1 MRNIFNKPPKEFKC
15 PYCLNSYTKD
25 TFETNRINNFIQEI
39 RCPNRTENPNGRG
52 LLCNKKLPLNFFEGE
67 SKIISI
73 VGGANVGKT
82 YYSVILLKILQE
94 CQPLHKIGIYGNLI
108 TTPELKRQVELD
120 LKNLYE
126 QNQFSSTLKDALREN
141 LLIQV
146 SIESSKKVKHIY
158 FSLFDNP
165 GEAFNSQEEIID
177 ILPNVYRS
185 DALILLFEPKQIK
198 PFVSEASKKSQVMAS
213 VSNINTVMFNIIEIL
228 KHTSTSNLDSTN
240 NYLKVFN
247 NNKVKIPVAIC
258 ISKFDE
264 VENLFYNQLP
274 NDNTDLE
281 FSVLAG
287 KSINFNFIKEMSN
300 EISSQ
305 MYNDDNGDFRLK
317 KLIENTLDNYS
328 YFGVQSIKDDKGKI
342 KHHPKGA
349 VLPLL
354 WIFKQLKYV

>member
-1 MRNIFNKPPKEFKC
+1 MRNIFNKPPNEFKC

-158 FSLFDNP
+158 FSIFDNP
-165 GEAFNSQEEIID
+165 GEAFNSQEDIIE

-185 DALILLFEPKQIK
+185 DALILLFEPKQVK
-198 PFVSEASKKSQVMAS
+198 PFIKEASRTSQTMAS
-213 VSNINTVMFNIIEIL
+213 VSSINTVMFNILEIL
-228 KHTSTSNLDSTN
+228 KHTSASNVGSATN
-240 NYLKVFN
+240 ILKVFN
-247 NNKVKIPVAIC
+247 NNKVKVPVAIC

-264 VENLFYNQLP
+264 VETLFYNQLP
-274 NDNTDLE
+274 SDNSELE
-281 FSVLAG
+281 YSVLAG
-287 KSINFNFIKEMSN
+287 KSINYSFINEMSN

-305 MYNDDNGDFRLK
+305 MYNDEDGDFRLK
-317 KLIENTLDNYS
+317 KHIENTLENYS
-328 YFGVQSIKDDKGKI
+328 YFGVQSIKDNKGKI
-342 KHHPKGA
+342 KHQPKGA